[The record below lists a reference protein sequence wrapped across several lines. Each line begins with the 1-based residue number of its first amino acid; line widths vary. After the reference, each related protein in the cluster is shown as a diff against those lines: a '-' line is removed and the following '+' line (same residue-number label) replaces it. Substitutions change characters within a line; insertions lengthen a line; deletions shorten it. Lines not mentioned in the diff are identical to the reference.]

1 MRDGQE
7 PPCGGCAHERP
18 ALMDENNEAWYL
30 WRHVQTQMRTS
41 FSGIVGLDYPA
52 MMQVAAILGID
63 LDAAMLH
70 KIQALEGVLLEEV
83 NAKHG
88 K

>member
-1 MRDGQE
+1 MQDGQE
-7 PPCGGCAHERP
+7 PPCRGCEHERP

-30 WRHVQTQMRTS
+30 WRHVLTQMRTS
-41 FSGIVGLDYPA
+41 FSGIVGLDYHA
-52 MMQVAAILGID
+52 MMQVAAILGIE

-83 NAKHG
+83 RPKDG

>member
-1 MRDGQE
+1 MQDGQE
-7 PPCGGCAHERP
+7 PPCRGCEHERP
-18 ALMDENNEAWYL
+18 ALMDANNEAWYL
-30 WRHVQTQMRTS
+30 WRHVQTQIRTS

-52 MMQVAAILGID
+52 MMQVAAILGIE

-83 NAKHG
+83 RPKDG